1 MDSNYV
7 ICNIIDLDNVDYNQ
21 IIGSEE
27 TVKYNFGQTKF
38 IVEYEGDLPTSIQ
51 NLESDYIVQSKEQ
64 MKTTLLDEE
73 WELDDRE

>member
-7 ICNIIDLDNVDYNQ
+7 ICNIIEIDNIDYNK
-21 IIGSEE
+21 IIGSKE

-38 IVEYEGDLPTSIQ
+38 IIEFQGSIPTSIQ

-64 MKTTLLDEE
+64 MKATLLDEE